1 MTQMP
6 AVKLDILSDPICPW
20 CYIGKTHLDKA
31 LAEVPD
37 HPFVIEWHPFQLNPD
52 MPREGMDRREYLER
66 KFGGKEGA
74 VKAYAPVVEHAEK
87 AGLTINF
94 EAMKRTP
101 NTLDAHRLIHWAGV
115 EGKQTQVVD
124 ALFKAYFVDAR
135 DIGDH
140 AVLAEVAQEAGME
153 ADVAARLLE
162 GDSNVQAIRDRDAHS
177 RKMGV
182 NSVPTFIV
190 ANQHAVPGAQPPEL
204 WKQVI
209 EDIMQQLK
217 AAEAE

>member
-1 MTQMP
+1 MTT
-6 AVKLDILSDPICPW
+6 VKLDILSDPICPW

-31 LAEVPD
+31 LADVPD

-87 AGLTINF
+87 AGLSINF
-94 EAMKRTP
+94 EGMTRTP
-101 NTLDAHRLIHWAGV
+101 NTLDAHRLIHWAGI
-115 EGKQTQVVD
+115 EGKQSLIVD
-124 ALFKAYFVDAR
+124 ALFEAYFIKAR

-140 AVLAEVAQEAGME
+140 DVLTELAEEAGL
-153 ADVAARLLE
+153 DAAAIRRLLE
-162 GDSNVQAIRDRDAHS
+162 GDSDVETIQSRDAHS

-182 NSVPTFIV
+182 TSVPTFIV
-190 ANQHAVPGAQPPEL
+190 ANQHAVPGAQQPEL

-209 EDIMQQLK
+209 ADIQQQL
-217 AAEAE
+217 ANAESD